1 MRVVSGA
8 AYTLFAMSSLFD
20 DDFLADLAR
29 AGGEPPPEEPEIPEE
44 APGDP
49 TVPAGQAPE
58 QVPHDL
64 FEGWDLAP
72 SAGPGPAAG
81 FGERAGRAG
90 ADAYGEEPYG
100 EPEAYYRNGAPR
112 PAVDPAALLEG
123 MNEQQRA
130 AVVHAGSPLLIVAGA
145 GSGKTRV
152 LTHRIAHLLGA
163 RRAHPGEILA
173 ITFTN
178 KAAGEMKERVTD
190 LVGQRANAM
199 WVSTFHSACVRILRR
214 ESKKLGFTSSFSIYD
229 AADSKRLMALVCHDL
244 DLDPKR
250 FPPKSFS
257 AKISNLKNELID
269 EETYAAQVGGDGAG
283 SGGGFEKTLAEAYT
297 MYQARLREANALDFD
312 DIIMTTVH
320 LLQAF
325 PDVSEHYRRRF
336 RHVLVDEYQDTNHAQ
351 YTLVRE
357 LVGPAESAAEL
368 CVVGDADQ
376 SIYAFRG
383 ATIRNILQFEEDYPN
398 ATTIL
403 LEQNYRSTQTI
414 LSAANAVIERNENR
428 RPKNLWT
435 DAGAG
440 ATITGYVADTE
451 HDEAQFVADEIDRL
465 TDAGDARAGDVAVF
479 YRTNAQSRV
488 FEEVFIRV
496 GLPYKVVGG
505 VRFYERKEV
514 RDILAYLRVL
524 ANPEDT
530 VPLRRI
536 LNVPKRGIGER
547 AKAMIDALAQRERI
561 SFAQALRRVDEAYG
575 MAARSVNAVKR
586 LNVLLEDLRT
596 IVESGV
602 GPVTVLEAVLER
614 TGYLAE
620 LQASTDPQDET
631 RVENLQELAAVAL
644 EFEQERGVT
653 PGEPVDAGA
662 RPAAGYAGAGETA
675 APAAVAE
682 GVVARGVE
690 AGAGA
695 NFGAAGGP
703 DESDTAVRP
712 VAAQA
717 AAVGAEDAA
726 AAGAGATTGT
736 LADFLDKVALV
747 ADSDQIPDE
756 DAEGTGVITLMTLHT
771 AKGLEF
777 PVVFLTG
784 LEDGVFPHMRAL
796 GQVNEL
802 EEERRLAYVG
812 ITRARERLYLTR
824 STMRSAW
831 GQPAYNPLSRFLDEI
846 PDQFLTWK
854 RTGPAM
860 PSASMSSVASSLS
873 SSLSASARSG
883 GGRGTS
889 NAFPTRRVKDRPVVS
904 LAVGDRVTHD
914 SFGLGTVVGVKG
926 SGDAAEATIDF
937 GEEKPKR
944 LLLRYAPV
952 EKL

>member
-1 MRVVSGA
+1 
-8 AYTLFAMSSLFD
+8 MSSLFD
-20 DDFLADLAR
+20 DSFLADLRPDAD
-29 AGGEPPPEEPEIPEE
+29 GPPPPPEEP
-44 APGDP
+44 
-49 TVPAGQAPE
+49 APE
-58 QVPHDL
+58 QLPDDL
-64 FEGWDLAP
+64 FQGAFDVP
-72 SAGPGPAAG
+72 PARDG
-81 FGERAGRAG
+81 
-90 ADAYGEEPYG
+90 
-100 EPEAYYRNGAPR
+100 YYRDGAPR
-112 PAVDPAALLEG
+112 PVVDPAALLDG
-123 MNEQQRA
+123 LNEQQRA
-130 AVVHAGSPLLIVAGA
+130 AVVHTGSPLLIVAGA

-152 LTHRIAHLLGA
+152 LTHRIAHLLGT
-163 RRAHPGEILA
+163 RRVHPGQILA

-178 KAAGEMKERVTD
+178 KAAGEMKERVEQ
-190 LVGQRANAM
+190 LVGPRANAM
-199 WVSTFHSACVRILRR
+199 WVMTFHSACVRILRR

-229 AADSKRLMALVCHDL
+229 AADSKRLMSLVCRDL
-244 DLDPKR
+244 DLDPKK

-269 EETYAAQVGGDGAG
+269 EETFADQAVD
-283 SGGGFEKTLAEAYT
+283 GFEKTLAEAYR

-325 PDVSEHYRRRF
+325 PDVAEHYQRRF

-357 LVGPAESAAEL
+357 LVGKGYEDLEPAEL

-383 ATIRNILQFEEDYPN
+383 ATIRNILQFEEDYPD

-414 LSAANAVIERNENR
+414 LSAANAVIERNESR

-435 DAGAG
+435 NAGAG
-440 ATITGYVADTE
+440 AQITGYVADTE

-465 TDAGDARAGDVAVF
+465 TDAGEAKAGDVAVF

-488 FEEVFIRV
+488 FEEIFIRV

-514 RDILAYLRVL
+514 RDVLAYLRVL
-524 ANPEDT
+524 ANPEDN

-536 LNVPKRGIGER
+536 LNVPKRGIGDR
-547 AKAMIDALAQRERI
+547 AEAMIDALALREKI
-561 SFAQALRRVDEAYG
+561 TFPQALRRVDEAYG
-575 MAARSVNAVKR
+575 MAARSANAVKR
-586 LNVLLEDLRT
+586 FNVLMEELRT
-596 IVESGV
+596 IVDSGA
-602 GPVTVLEAVLER
+602 GPAVVLEAVLER

-631 RVENLQELAAVAL
+631 RIENLQELAAVAL
-644 EFEQERGVT
+644 EFEQ
-653 PGEPVDAGA
+653 
-662 RPAAGYAGAGETA
+662 
-675 APAAVAE
+675 
-682 GVVARGVE
+682 ARGE
-690 AGAGA
+690 EEG
-695 NFGAAGGP
+695 
-703 DESDTAVRP
+703 
-712 VAAQA
+712 
-717 AAVGAEDAA
+717 
-726 AAGAGATTGT
+726 TGT
-736 LADFLDKVALV
+736 LAEFLEQVALV

-756 DAEGTGVITLMTLHT
+756 DEEGTGVITLMTLHT

-784 LEDGVFPHMRAL
+784 MEDGVFPHMRAL
-796 GQVNEL
+796 GQTKEL

-824 STMRSAW
+824 SSMRSAW
-831 GQPAYNPLSRFLDEI
+831 GQPSYNPPSRFLEEI
-846 PDQFLTWK
+846 PGQHLTWK
-854 RTGPAM
+854 RTGPMAA
-860 PSASMSSVASSLS
+860 PAGPTSGIASSLS
-873 SSLSASARSG
+873 SSRSRGGASGFA
-883 GGRGTS
+883 
-889 NAFPTRRVKDRPVVS
+889 TRRTSDKPVIS

-914 SFGLGTVVGVKG
+914 QFGLGTVVEVKG
-926 SGDAAEATIDF
+926 SGSEAQATIDF
-937 GEEKPKR
+937 GDEKPKR